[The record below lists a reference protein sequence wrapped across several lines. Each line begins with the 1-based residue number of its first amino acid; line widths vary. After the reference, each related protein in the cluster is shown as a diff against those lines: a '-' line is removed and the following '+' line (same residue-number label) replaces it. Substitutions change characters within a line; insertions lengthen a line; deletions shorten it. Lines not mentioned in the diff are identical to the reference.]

1 MLGVGVSL
9 AVVELAILW
18 ALWVFDPMLCRKIL
32 AVMAVAFFGGRMPG
46 ILTGLESDRPA
57 APFARRFSVD
67 FHRFLPHYGSPLG
80 TFRVQPRSDWF

>member
-1 MLGVGVSL
+1 L

-32 AVMAVAFFGGRMPG
+32 AVMAAAFFGGRMPG

-67 FHRFLPHYGSPLG
+67 FQWFMSHHGPPRGMS
-80 TFRVQPRSDWF
+80 RVQPRSDWF